1 MITVFSADHALHQSP
16 GELLYSEFVP
26 AFEKPERAE
35 LILARV
41 REVGLGEVRGPESFP
56 LEALTK
62 IHAPGLVSLLMTA
75 HEEWSAMGRTG
86 AAYPYT
92 WAARGMRADRVPKNL
107 DGRLGFYSFD
117 CGTPITATSWQAIK
131 ASADVA
137 LTAAG
142 LVSGGAKSVFAL
154 CRPPGHHA
162 GADHF
167 GGYCFLNNAAL
178 AAQKLLDDGAARV
191 AILDVDYHHGNGTQA
206 IFYRR
211 NDVLVVNIHADP
223 DQEYPYMLGFAD
235 EPGQGA
241 GEGFN
246 VNLPLPW
253 GTEWPAW
260 RAALA
265 AGIQRVTAF
274 APDAVVVSLG
284 VDTFKNDPISH
295 FLLEHEHFTL
305 MGGMIAE
312 LMKPAVFVMEGGYAV
327 AEIGVNAVNVLTGFN
342 DS

>member
-1 MITVFSADHALHQSP
+1 MKTVFSADHALHKSP

-41 REVGLGEVRGPESFP
+41 KETNLGEVLSPKAFP
-56 LEALTK
+56 VAELTK
-62 IHAPGLVSLLMTA
+62 IHASGLVSLLMTG
-75 HEEWSAMGRTG
+75 HEEWAAMGRGG

-92 WAARGMRADRVPKNL
+92 WAARGMRTGRVPNNL
-107 DGRLGFYSFD
+107 DGRLGYYSFD

-131 ASADVA
+131 SSADVA
-137 LTAAG
+137 MTGAE
-142 LVSGGAKSVFAL
+142 LVSAGEKAVFAL

-162 GADHF
+162 GSDHF

-178 AAQKLLDDGAARV
+178 AAQKLRDDGAERV
-191 AILDVDYHHGNGTQA
+191 AILDVDYHHGNGTQQ
-206 IFYRR
+206 IFYQR
-211 NDVLVVNIHADP
+211 NDVLVVNIHGDP

-235 EPGQGA
+235 EPGAGA

-246 VNLPLPW
+246 LNLPLPW
-253 GTEWPAW
+253 GTEWAEW
-260 RAALA
+260 RAALQ
-265 AGIQRVTAF
+265 AGIQRVAAF
-274 APDAVVVSLG
+274 GPDAVVVSLG
-284 VDTFKNDPISH
+284 VDTFKNDPISK
-295 FLLEHEHFTL
+295 FRLEHEHFTA

-312 LMKPAVFVMEGGYAV
+312 LMKPVLFVMEGGYAV
-327 AEIGVNAVNVLTGFN
+327 VEIGVNAVNVLTGFD